1 MADATEQTVPT
12 GLTALMHPFRDAF
25 TAPTWEYVLVLVMGA
40 ILVPGR
46 RTVASALRVMGRGH
60 VRHFSNYHRVL
71 NRNVWSAHWLSRR
84 LLIQLVDT
92 FVPAGEPVVI
102 APADSIERRWGS
114 KIKKRVTREVQTLV
128 WLISSAI
135 ATASTTSLTT
145 VMPVKTSVFLIAVQN
160 SGSSSTRP

>member
-71 NRNVWSAHWLSRR
+71 NRNAWSTRWLSRR
-84 LLIQLVDT
+84 LLVQLVDT
-92 FVPAGEPVVI
+92 FVPVFRDSSDGRLATR
-102 APADSIERRWGS
+102 ADGRLNWPKFGLGRVC
-114 KIKKRVTREVQTLV
+114 KRLHPEQ
-128 WLISSAI
+128 
-135 ATASTTSLTT
+135 
-145 VMPVKTSVFLIAVQN
+145 
-160 SGSSSTRP
+160 

>member
-71 NRNVWSAHWLSRR
+71 NRNAWSTRWLSRR
-84 LLIQLVDT
+84 LLVQLVDT
-92 FVPAGEPVVI
+92 FVPDGEPVVI
-102 APADSIERRWGS
+102 APDDSIERRGGRR
-114 KIKKRVTREVQTLV
+114 IKKAGTYRGPVPARTGQF
-128 WLISSAI
+128 A
-135 ATASTTSLTT
+135 ASKRAALAFTCG
-145 VMPVKTSVFLIAVQN
+145 AA
-160 SGSSSTRP
+160 RD